1 MQKYHRIDL
10 SCKILI
16 AILSSIRCV
25 LDGLYLLKGLDP
37 LYVVW
42 LTSFILLTLITISI
56 LILLAYSLIK
66 IKRLSYGLTW
76 KNPLIIHLTLVNIVV
91 ILVVFVTANIIITH
105 YGRM

>member
-1 MQKYHRIDL
+1 M
-10 SCKILI
+10 
-16 AILSSIRCV
+16 
-25 LDGLYLLKGLDP
+25 DGLYLLKGLDP

-42 LTSFILLTLITISI
+42 LTSFILLTIITISI

-91 ILVVFVTANIIITH
+91 MLVVFVTANIIITH